1 MINIIKLII
10 FGALLILQ
18 CCKCIAKIK
27 GVPTPV
33 WVEVVINVLNILTTV
48 FDKTDCI
55 IFLINMFVK
64 DKT

>member
-18 CCKCIAKIK
+18 CYKCITTIK

-33 WVEVVINVLNILTTV
+33 WVEVVINILNILTTV